1 VLTGAVADPKA
12 WRHAIGRRF
21 RIGPETGPHRFVHQ
35 REAAADCVTIPT
47 TACELQTSK
56 KLREEFNVSQNTD
69 RAKERL
75 QRARSCLRCR
85 SPILD
90 MLCMIFAQAQTG
102 SPGPMPGG
110 GIGSFFVPLIFIFII
125 MYFVMIRP
133 QKKRQEQQQK
143 LVSSLKTGDRVVTN
157 AGIHGLISNVKETT
171 VLVKVADNVKIEID
185 KSAITNVLKEA

>member
-1 VLTGAVADPKA
+1 
-12 WRHAIGRRF
+12 
-21 RIGPETGPHRFVHQ
+21 
-35 REAAADCVTIPT
+35 
-47 TACELQTSK
+47 
-56 KLREEFNVSQNTD
+56 
-69 RAKERL
+69 
-75 QRARSCLRCR
+75 
-85 SPILD
+85 
-90 MLCMIFAQAQTG
+90 
-102 SPGPMPGG
+102 MPGG
-110 GIGSFFVPLIFIFII
+110 GIGSIFVPLIFIFII

>member
-1 VLTGAVADPKA
+1 M
-12 WRHAIGRRF
+12 
-21 RIGPETGPHRFVHQ
+21 
-35 REAAADCVTIPT
+35 
-47 TACELQTSK
+47 S
-56 KLREEFNVSQNTD
+56 
-69 RAKERL
+69 
-75 QRARSCLRCR
+75 
-85 SPILD
+85 
-90 MLCMIFAQAQTG
+90 
-102 SPGPMPGG
+102 GG

-143 LVSSLKTGDRVVTN
+143 LVGNLKTGDRVVTN